1 MNKSIMIGRLVRDPE
16 VNYTT
21 KKDGDEFVVANFRIA
36 VDRKYSDETDF
47 FPCTAFGWL
56 AEFVEKY
63 LYQGIKIVI
72 TGRMEN
78 NNYTN
83 KDGDKVYG
91 VRLCCDEIE
100 FAESKN
106 SQDDDDEDSGNRSR
120 NSKSGR
126 SSTRGKKNYGSQ
138 RSSKSSSGRSGRSS
152 SYSSGKSSRGTSQR
166 NRTTRNDDVDDQ
178 FDETDYEE
186 FD

>member
-1 MNKSIMIGRLVRDPE
+1 MNKSIMMGRLVRDPE
-16 VNYTT
+16 INYTT

-91 VRLCCDEIE
+91 VRLCW
-100 FAESKN
+100 SM
-106 SQDDDDEDSGNRSR
+106 GSR
-120 NSKSGR
+120 T
-126 SSTRGKKNYGSQ
+126 SSTR
-138 RSSKSSSGRSGRSS
+138 RSLTRHSSIWMPPRPRPSI
-152 SYSSGKSSRGTSQR
+152 
-166 NRTTRNDDVDDQ
+166 NTR
-178 FDETDYEE
+178 
-186 FD
+186 

>member
-1 MNKSIMIGRLVRDPE
+1 MNKSIMMGRLVRDPE

-21 KKDGDEFVVANFRIA
+21 KKDGDEFIVANFRIA

-83 KDGDKVYG
+83 KDGDKVY
-91 VRLCCDEIE
+91 
-100 FAESKN
+100 
-106 SQDDDDEDSGNRSR
+106 DDDDEDSRNRSR

-126 SSTRGKKNYGSQ
+126 SSTRGKKNSGSQ

-152 SYSSGKSSRGTSQR
+152 SYSSGKSSRGSSQR

>member
-1 MNKSIMIGRLVRDPE
+1 MNKSIMMGRLVRDPE

-21 KKDGDEFVVANFRIA
+21 KKDGDEFIVANFRIA

-47 FPCTAFGWL
+47 FSCTAFGWL

-72 TGRMEN
+72 TGRLEN

-100 FAESKN
+100 FAESKDR
-106 SQDDDDEDSGNRSR
+106 QDDEDDSKGRGR
-120 NSKSGR
+120 GSKSGR
-126 SSTRGKKNYGSQ
+126 NSSRGKKSSGSQ
-138 RSSKSSSGRSGRSS
+138 RSSKSSSGRTGRNS
-152 SYSSGKSSRGTSQR
+152 SYSSGKSSRSSNQKGRSS
-166 NRTTRNDDVDDQ
+166 RNDDVDEQ
-178 FDETDYEE
+178 FDDMDYEE

>member
-1 MNKSIMIGRLVRDPE
+1 MNKSIMMGRLVRDPE
-16 VNYTT
+16 INYTT

-106 SQDDDDEDSGNRSR
+106 SQDDDEDDSKNRNRKDNFDSHYHT
-120 NSKSGR
+120 N
-126 SSTRGKKNYGSQ
+126 
-138 RSSKSSSGRSGRSS
+138 
-152 SYSSGKSSRGTSQR
+152 SGKIKQR
-166 NRTTRNDDVDDQ
+166 FFNFALCADRACQKAYV
-178 FDETDYEE
+178 
-186 FD
+186 

>member
-1 MNKSIMIGRLVRDPE
+1 MNKSIMMGRLVRDPDI
-16 VNYTT
+16 NYTT

-36 VDRKYSDETDF
+36 VDRKYSDETDY

-63 LYQGIKIVI
+63 LYQGIKVVI

-106 SQDDDDEDSGNRSR
+106 SQDDDNEDSGSR

-126 SSTRGKKNYGSQ
+126 GSTRGKKSSGNQ

-152 SYSSGKSSRGTSQR
+152 SYSSGKGSRSSSQR
-166 NRTTRNDDVDDQ
+166 SRTTRNDDIDEQ

>member
-16 VNYTT
+16 INYTT
-21 KKDGDEFVVANFRIA
+21 KKGGDELVVANFRIA

-83 KDGDKVYG
+83 KDGGKVYG

-106 SQDDDDEDSGNRSR
+106 SQDDDEYEDDSRGRNR
-120 NSKSGR
+120 NSKSRQGSSRGR
-126 SSTRGKKNYGSQ
+126 QSSGSQ
-138 RSSKSSSGRSGRSS
+138 RSSKGSSGRGSN
-152 SYSSGKSSRGTSQR
+152 YSSGKSNRGSSQR
-166 NRTTRNDDVDDQ
+166 RQSSRNDDVDER
-178 FDETDYEE
+178 FDAMDYEE
-186 FD
+186 FN